1 MKGADACF
9 LVHSQNVNETYLLYA
24 SKLQQLVSFAVIS
37 WDFFVPPQNS
47 LKRLSRLM
55 ERVAQCLYL
64 TPPKLLKVPPGTERI
79 RDTKGKGKES
89 VHCQGCPV
97 LSPGTAR
104 KGLGIE
110 GSSVSERNA
119 EEAGRDHQCPWD
131 TFLPQPVWCCRV
143 QHLLLPNNS

>member
-9 LVHSQNVNETYLLYA
+9 LVHSQNVNEIYLLYA
-24 SKLQQLVSFAVIS
+24 SKLQQLVSFAVIN

-79 RDTKGKGKES
+79 RDTEGKGKES

-97 LSPGTAR
+97 LSPGTAW
-104 KGLGIE
+104 KALGIE
-110 GSSVSERNA
+110 ESSVSERNA

-131 TFLPQPVWCCRV
+131 TFLPQPVWCCRA